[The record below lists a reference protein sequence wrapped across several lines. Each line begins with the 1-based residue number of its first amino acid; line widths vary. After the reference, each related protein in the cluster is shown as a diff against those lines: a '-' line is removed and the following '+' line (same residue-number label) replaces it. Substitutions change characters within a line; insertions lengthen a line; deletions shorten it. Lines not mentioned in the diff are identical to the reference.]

1 MQITIDTNNLSA
13 ADRSILEHILGKNTT
28 VEPVEEPKPA
38 TPKPARKAPAPKPSP
53 VEEPEVEDEVEAED
67 EDLLGGGVT
76 LQDAIDRATELV
88 SEGKAAQV
96 KAALAKVGAKR
107 VSDIK
112 QDSLKAFVDAL

>member
-1 MQITIDTNNLSA
+1 MQITIDTNNISA
-13 ADRSILEHILGKNTT
+13 TDRSILEHILGKKTT
-28 VEPVEEPKPA
+28 VQPVEEPKPA
-38 TPKPARKAPAPKPSP
+38 TSKPARKAPAPKPAP
-53 VEEPEVEDEVEAED
+53 VEEPEVEDEAED